1 MGQLWVR
8 LFVPNSRSGSGG
20 SDYKC
25 IAFVGSTPPPQHKYF
40 SPEARYVGGN
50 DKRKNTKCLS

>member
-40 SPEARYVGGN
+40 SPEAKYVGG
-50 DKRKNTKCLS
+50 K